1 MHQTAVAAN
10 GHIDTC
16 LFHIFVACLCHVDQ
30 CGSLSAADT
39 LLFTGDTDGT
49 ATDTHLDEIGSG
61 FDQVVETFLIN
72 NISGTDQHFVTI
84 RFLDPLQCCLLPFGI
99 AVGRVDTQYI
109 DTRFNQ
115 RRNTFHIVACVDPRA
130 YEQFLIA
137 AGQLFRIVA
146 VAVVVFA
153 EDEIL
158 QVLFFVD
165 DRQRVQFVIPD
176 DLVGFTQCHA
186 QFADDQFGERS
197 HEFFHLL
204 VGRILFG
211 TIVAT
216 GHHTQQFTVRSTVVR
231 HTDRRVF
238 GALYQSDYI
247 CQRIFRRQIGVA
259 DYKTGFEL
267 LYFPDH
273 FGLAVDRL

>member
-1 MHQTAVAAN
+1 MVIVYQATIATDRDINAVSLE
-10 GHIDTC
+10 ILVTS
-16 LFHIFVACLCHVDQ
+16 FRYVDQ
-30 CGSLSAADT
+30 GGSLSATDT
-39 LLFTGDTDGT
+39 FLLTGDTDGT

-61 FDQVVETFLIN
+61 FDQVVETFLID
-72 NISGTDQHFVTI
+72 NISGTDQHLVTI

-176 DLVGFTQCHA
+176 DLVASLNVMPSSPTISLENGVMNSFT
-186 QFADDQFGERS
+186 FLSGESFSAR
-197 HEFFHLL
+197 
-204 VGRILFG
+204 
-211 TIVAT
+211 
-216 GHHTQQFTVRSTVVR
+216 
-231 HTDRRVF
+231 
-238 GALYQSDYI
+238 
-247 CQRIFRRQIGVA
+247 
-259 DYKTGFEL
+259 
-267 LYFPDH
+267 
-273 FGLAVDRL
+273 